1 MIDFHHKF
9 RCHFHVKKLWG
20 YETRNEKKKN
30 RHVTQIQVRLL
41 LSDFD
46 AFTFQ

>member
-1 MIDFHHKF
+1 MMDFHHKF
-9 RCHFHVKKLWG
+9 RCHFH
-20 YETRNEKKKN
+20 EKKKN
-30 RHVTQIQVRLL
+30 RHVTQIQVRFL